1 MEVNHGPFLIE
12 NNLFLSEL
20 SLRDWSQG
28 GAYAHNLFAG
38 NIEVRPQ
45 SRLTPYHLP
54 HSTELAG
61 LKETRC
67 GDNRFFNN
75 IFVGGTPEIQGR
87 FSGLKGYANTEFFPV
102 FANQNVYMNGAQPFP
117 KEKNFLELETDPKIR
132 VLEEGENV
140 SVRFDF
146 DSKINRF
153 KTSTV
158 TTKMLGEALIPNL
171 PFENPDGSQVKIDYN
186 YFGTKRKTGNPTPGP
201 FEKPKKGENQLEV
214 W

>member
-1 MEVNHGPFLIE
+1 FMEVNHGPFLIE

-28 GAYAHNLFAG
+28 GAYVHNLFAG

-45 SRLTPYHLP
+45 SRLTPFHLP

-75 IFVGGTPEIQGR
+75 IFVGGAPEIQGR
-87 FSGLKGYANTEFFPV
+87 FSGLKEYANTQLPV
-102 FANQNVYMNGAQPFP
+102 TANGNIYLNEAQPFP
-117 KEKNFLELETDPKIR
+117 GEKNFLQLETNPEIR
-132 VLEEGENV
+132 VLEQDENV
-140 SVRFDF
+140 SFLFDF
-146 DSKINRF
+146 DSKINRL

-158 TTKMLGEALIPNL
+158 TSELLGKAIVPNL
-171 PFENPDGSQVKIDYN
+171 PFENPDGTSVKIDSD
-186 YFGTKRKTGNPTPGP
+186 YFGTKRNSGSPTPGP
-201 FEKPKKGENQLEV
+201 FEKLEKGENRIKV